1 MPVPPAPP
9 LLEAPQFLVLI
20 ELQRLAPAGAATE
33 SEAVDY
39 WVGLKVRVRE
49 RAKALVS
56 FRQH

>member
-9 LLEAPQFLVLI
+9 LLEALQFLVLI
-20 ELQRLAPAGAATE
+20 ELQRLAPAGAATG

-39 WVGLKVRVRE
+39 WVGLKVRE